1 MAIATDEAHSLS
13 LYFLTASL
21 SPDQIHG
28 KCHGH
33 GITLP

>member
-1 MAIATDEAHSLS
+1 MAIAMDEAHFLS
-13 LYFLTASL
+13 LHFLTASL
-21 SPDQIHG
+21 SPDHIHG